1 MPKLDW
7 RELAAIFAGGF
18 LGALARVLL
27 VQAAPAT
34 PGTWPWATFVANVTG
49 TLLLGYFATRLQERL
64 PVSAYRRP
72 LLGTGLCGALTT
84 FSTMQLEVL
93 GMLTDGRS
101 GLAVTYA
108 LASIGVGFVGVF
120 LATALVRRT
129 RTLA

>member
-27 VQAAPAT
+27 VQLVPAT
-34 PGTWPWATFVANVTG
+34 SGSWPWATFAANVMG
-49 TLLLGYFATRLQERL
+49 ALLLGYLVTRLQERL

-72 LLGTGLCGALTT
+72 LLGTGLCGAFTT

-93 GMLTDGRS
+93 RMLTDGRA
-101 GLAVTYA
+101 GLAVAYVLT
-108 LASIGVGFVGVF
+108 SIGVGLVGVF
-120 LATALVRRT
+120 LATALVRRP